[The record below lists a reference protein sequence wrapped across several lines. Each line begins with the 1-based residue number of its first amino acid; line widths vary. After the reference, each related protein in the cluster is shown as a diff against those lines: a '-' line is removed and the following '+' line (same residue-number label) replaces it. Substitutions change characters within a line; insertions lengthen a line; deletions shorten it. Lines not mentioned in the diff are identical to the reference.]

1 MSNNVSSD
9 QFERALH
16 NTLELYAAN
25 VVKKVNQAGETA
37 VKDLVKK
44 TKKTAPKRSGAFKK
58 AITSEVIKKADG
70 MNEYV
75 WCVKAPHYRLTHLLV
90 HGHATAKGGRTR
102 GNPFLHNAVDD
113 VLPKYEAEVE
123 KAVEE

>member
-16 NTLELYAAN
+16 DTLKLYAAN

-37 VKDLVKK
+37 MKDLVKK

-58 AITSEVIKKADG
+58 AITSEVIKKVDG

-75 WCVKAPHYRLTHLLV
+75 WCVQAPHHRLTHLLV